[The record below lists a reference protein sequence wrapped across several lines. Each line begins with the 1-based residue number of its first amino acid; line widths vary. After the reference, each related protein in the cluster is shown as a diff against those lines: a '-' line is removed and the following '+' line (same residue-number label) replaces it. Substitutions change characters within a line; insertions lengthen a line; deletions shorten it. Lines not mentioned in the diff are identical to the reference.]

1 MAQRSLIVQIGIF
14 PPGEPGISIRASY
27 DPDLP
32 PQLLGYEIGLRV
44 HKAMKRPVKRKPK
57 ASEPAA

>member
-1 MAQRSLIVQIGIF
+1 LIVQIGIF

-44 HKAMKRPVKRKPK
+44 HKAMKRPAKRKPK
-57 ASEPAA
+57 EAPAA